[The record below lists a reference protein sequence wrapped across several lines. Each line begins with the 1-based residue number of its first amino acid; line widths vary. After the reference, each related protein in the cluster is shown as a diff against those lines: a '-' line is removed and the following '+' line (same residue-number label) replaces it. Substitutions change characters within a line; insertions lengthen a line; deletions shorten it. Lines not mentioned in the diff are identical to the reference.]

1 MWGISAEKVMQS
13 LNEVAHS
20 VVGNGVGFDVHY
32 WGIDDCHYDNLP
44 HMHSFFE
51 VCHVVGGTGLY
62 VDGEEKS
69 PLAAGTMFL
78 SRPGIRHQI
87 RSQAGLEILFVG
99 FTVQPGAMSEWDEL
113 YAQLAGDRVS
123 TVLMRAEESPTAL
136 LWRSLVLSCAGTI
149 ACPRP
154 VTQSIATALLT
165 SFLPTFCTLS
175 ESPTP
180 HRLRTT
186 HPIVKRTMQFVRDN
200 LSRPLSLQGVAQYL
214 HVSPRHLSRLVKQTT
229 GMGYTSF
236 VQQERMARARQL
248 LAETTLSVKDITEVT
263 GFSSVHYFTRLFT
276 RESGIPP
283 VFYRRQHNSL
293 IDVQE
298 I

>member
-1 MWGISAEKVMQS
+1 VWGISAEKVMQS

-113 YAQLAGDRVS
+113 YAQS
-123 TVLMRAEESPTAL
+123 
-136 LWRSLVLSCAGTI
+136 
-149 ACPRP
+149 
-154 VTQSIATALLT
+154 
-165 SFLPTFCTLS
+165 TFCTLS
-175 ESPTP
+175 EAPAP
-180 HRLRTT
+180 HRLRST

-214 HVSPRHLSRLVKQTT
+214 HVSPRHLSRLVKQST

-248 LAETTLSVKDITEVT
+248 LAETTLSVKDITEVI

-283 VFYRRQHNSL
+283 VFYRRQHSSL
-293 IDVQE
+293 HDE
-298 I
+298 ME